1 MKTILNLLPLTQE
14 ERAQFTAAAPD
25 CRHLFRPVEQVT
37 PRASSGT
44 EADYAAAHVIL
55 GCPPEGRL
63 ACAGNLE
70 WLQLWSA
77 GADRY
82 LAPGVLPAGVTLT
95 TAVGAYGPAVSEHLL
110 AMLLA
115 LYKRLPD
122 YRDRQRSQ
130 LWADAGPAFSLLG
143 QTVLVGG
150 TGDIGVHFARLA
162 RALGAGR
169 VLGLRRSGGRPAEGF
184 DETCGLE
191 ALDRLLPQA
200 DAVALVLPHTPET
213 AGLMT
218 RARLLA
224 MKPGAVLL
232 NAGRGTAVDCAAL
245 AEVLHAGHLLGAGL
259 DVTDPE
265 PLPPGHPLWTA
276 PGALITPHVAGG
288 YGHMAV
294 TLARIKALFLDN
306 LSRYAQGLPL
316 RNQAR

>member
-1 MKTILNLLPLTQE
+1 MNSVF
-14 ERAQFTAAAPD
+14 A
-25 CRHLFRPVEQVT
+25 
-37 PRASSGT
+37 
-44 EADYAAAHVIL
+44 
-55 GCPPEGRL
+55 
-63 ACAGNLE
+63 
-70 WLQLWSA
+70 
-77 GADRY
+77 
-82 LAPGVLPAGVTLT
+82 
-95 TAVGAYGPAVSEHLL
+95 
-110 AMLLA
+110 
-115 LYKRLPD
+115 KR
-122 YRDRQRSQ
+122 
-130 LWADAGPAFSLLG
+130 
-143 QTVLVGG
+143 
-150 TGDIGVHFARLA
+150 
-162 RALGAGR
+162 
-169 VLGLRRSGGRPAEGF
+169 
-184 DETCGLE
+184 
-191 ALDRLLPQA
+191 
-200 DAVALVLPHTPET
+200 
-213 AGLMT
+213 

>member
-44 EADYAAAHVIL
+44 EEDYAAAHVIL

-82 LAPGVLPAGVTLT
+82 LAPGVLPEGVALT

-122 YRDRQRSQ
+122 YRDRQHSQ
-130 LWADAGPAFSLLG
+130 LWADTGPAFSLVG

-200 DAVALVLPHTPET
+200 DVVALVLPHTPET

-265 PLPPGHPLWTA
+265 PLPPGHPLWTT

>member
-1 MKTILNLLPLTQE
+1 MKTILNLLPLTRA
-14 ERAQFTAAAPD
+14 EREAFTSAAPD

-44 EADYAAAHVIL
+44 AEDYAAAHVIL
-55 GCPPEGRL
+55 GCPPEERL
-63 ACAGNLE
+63 AHAGNLE

-82 LAPGVLPAGVTLT
+82 LIPGVLPAGATLT

-122 YRDRQRSQ
+122 YRDRQHSQ
-130 LWADAGPAFSLLG
+130 LWADAGPVHSLLG

-150 TGDIGVHFARLA
+150 TGDIGTHFARLV
-162 RALGAGR
+162 RALGAAR
-169 VLGLRRSGGRPAEGF
+169 VIGLRRNGGRPAEAF

-191 ALDRLLPQA
+191 GLDGLLPQA
-200 DAVALVLPHTPET
+200 DVVALVLAHAPET
-213 AGLMT
+213 TGLMT
-218 RARLLA
+218 RARLLS
-224 MKPGAVLL
+224 MKPGSVLL
-232 NAGRGTAVDCAAL
+232 NAGRGTAVDCTAL
-245 AEVLHAGHLLGAGL
+245 AEVLNAGRLLGAGL

-265 PLPPGHPLWTA
+265 PLLPGHPLWNA

-294 TLARIKALFLDN
+294 TLERIKALFLDN
-306 LSRYAQGLPL
+306 LTRYAQGKPL
-316 RNQAR
+316 RNRVC

>member
-44 EADYAAAHVIL
+44 EEDYAAAHVIL

-82 LAPGVLPAGVTLT
+82 LAPGVLPEGVALT

-200 DAVALVLPHTPET
+200 DVVALVLPHTPET

-224 MKPGAVLL
+224 IKPGAVLL

-265 PLPPGHPLWTA
+265 PLPPGHPQWTA